1 MNYKDIVKDISLIK
15 SRRSDFISKFDF
27 DYDFI
32 YYSII
37 KSVNNNHI
45 NSIRVHKYLTD
56 NQKLGKVKTA
66 RFLETIDLN
75 ENTKI
80 SQLNENNIIQIANY
94 CSKI

>member
-56 NQKLGKVKTA
+56 NKKLGKVKTA

>member
-56 NQKLGKVKTA
+56 NKKLRKVKTA